1 MPLLT
6 LDRLSLAFGHLPLLD
21 DAIAQI
27 DAGER
32 VCVLGRNGS
41 GKSTLLRLL
50 SGEQAPDAGSVW
62 RQPNLRVARLDQD
75 VPLSEHLPVFDV
87 VARGLGGISAL
98 VTAYHQA
105 AVAVAHDPSP
115 AALELLGRRQH
126 DLEERDGWR
135 VEQRVEMV
143 LSRLSLPADVIVDTL
158 SGGWR
163 RRVLLARA
171 LVAEPDLL
179 LLDEPTNHLDIDAIS
194 WLEDFL
200 AGYAGAVVFVTHD
213 RVFLQRLATRI
224 VELDRGRLTSWPGD
238 YATFLR
244 KKEEWLANEA
254 TAQEKFDRRLAAEEV
269 WVRQGIKAR
278 RTRNEGRV
286 RALEAMR
293 AERAARRE
301 QPGTMRLQVGAA
313 EASGRLVFEARDIT
327 KSFGGPAVV
336 AGFSTR
342 IMRGDRVGL
351 IGPNGA
357 GKTTLLR
364 LLLGELEADSG
375 TVRTGANVQ
384 VAYYD
389 QQREQLDPDA
399 TVFDTVG
406 EGNSTVTINGRP
418 RHVNGYL
425 ADFLFP
431 PERARSPVRALSGG
445 ERNRLL
451 LARLFTRP
459 ANVLVLDEP
468 TNDLDL
474 ESLELLEAQLAEFAG
489 TLLLVSHDREF
500 LDNAVTSTLV
510 FEGGGW
516 VREYVGGY
524 GDWVRQRSSP
534 PDASQRN
541 TVTRPD
547 SRRRPTTER
556 ATMHPDIDRPAGAQ
570 APHLQ
575 RTARVRRAAGPHRRT
590 RGRSPSPQRDHR
602 GTRLLQGGRG
612 RDPPHPGPC
621 RGGAARA
628 RRGLRPL
635 ARSRTARG
643 MIRPPLRRSARRT
656 RA

>member
-1 MPLLT
+1 VPLLT
-6 LDRLSLAFGHLPLLD
+6 IDHLSLAFGHLPLLD
-21 DAIAQI
+21 DVSAQV
-27 DAGER
+27 DARER

-41 GKSTLLRLL
+41 GKSTLLRVL
-50 SGEQAPDAGSVW
+50 SGEQAADSGAVW

-75 VPLSEHLPVFDV
+75 VPLAAHLPVFDV
-87 VARGLGGISAL
+87 VAEGLGDLSGL
-98 VTAYHQA
+98 VMAYHQA
-105 AVAVAHDPSP
+105 AVAVADAATP
-115 AALELLGRRQH
+115 AALEALGRRQH

-135 VEQRVEMV
+135 LEQRVEMV
-143 LSRLSLPADVIVDTL
+143 LSRLNLPADAVVDTL

-171 LVAEPDLL
+171 LVAQPDLL
-179 LLDEPTNHLDIDAIS
+179 LLDEPTNHLDIEAIT
-194 WLEDFL
+194 WLEEFL
-200 AGYAGAVVFVTHD
+200 ADYPGAVVFVTHD
-213 RVFLQRLATRI
+213 RAFLQRLATRI

-254 TAQEKFDRRLAAEEV
+254 VQQEKFDKRLAAEEA

-313 EASGRLVFEARDIT
+313 DASGRLVFEARGVSR
-327 KSFGGPAVV
+327 SFDGIPVIAS
-336 AGFSTR
+336 FSTR

-364 LLLGELEADSG
+364 LLLGELEPDAG
-375 TVRTGANVQ
+375 EVRSGANVQ

-389 QQREQLDPDA
+389 QQREQLDPEA

-406 EGNSTVTINGRP
+406 EGNATVTINGRP

-431 PERARSPVRALSGG
+431 PERARSPVKALSGG

-474 ESLELLEAQLAEFAG
+474 ESLELLEAQLAEFPG
-489 TLLLVSHDREF
+489 TLLLVSHDRAF

-510 FEGGGW
+510 FEGGGR

-524 GDWVRQRSSP
+524 QDWVRQRRATGEGDAAPGAALPVSRKRQKAGDAGGQAGP
-534 PDASQRN
+534 PEPEA
-541 TVTRPD
+541 
-547 SRRRPTTER
+547 RRRLTFGEQREFAGLPGR
-556 ATMHPDIDRPAGAQ
+556 IDALEAE
-570 APHLQ
+570 
-575 RTARVRRAAGPHRRT
+575 VRRLDEAIAGPDFYKEGAEEIRRV
-590 RGRSPSPQRDHR
+590 
-602 GTRLLQGGRG
+602 L
-612 RDPPHPGPC
+612 
-621 RGGAARA
+621 ARA
-628 RRGLRPL
+628 EQ
-635 ARSRTARG
+635 
-643 MIRPPLRRSARRT
+643 ARRELDQAYARWLDLEP
-656 RA
+656 RAR